1 MHYRSW
7 ALAVAAS
14 VCLLPTIAWASP
26 NHPDRQWTV
35 LETPHFSVHYYQG
48 EEGTAR
54 RIAAAAE
61 DHLPRL
67 EADFGVEAKERIPI
81 VVSRDNFFNGSAEPI
96 KTRIQLDPVLAAS
109 SQIGTERFVAHEL
122 AHVITFLALQS
133 DLPISRLSNLGT
145 MPTWFLEG
153 IAQYEAEYWY
163 TSNDRMLR
171 LHTLS
176 NSLLTNTERENFP
189 LLGVVAGAA
198 GYNEGFSLTRY
209 VFDTY
214 GKDKIAKLFEIMR
227 KGEESTFTK
236 ALEKAIGVPFPQV
249 QEAWRAALKEHYAKQ
264 TKGIS
269 EHVADSQVVVRSERG
284 EVNVAPSL
292 SPDGKKLAYLTSRH
306 QDGYLFLRGHVMGFL
321 TLAVAD
327 ADGKNVRELSVGKG
341 RVSGFTWSP
350 DGERLVVSAVSSN
363 TEGEPTFDLF
373 MHDLKTGYT
382 KQLTNDANATSPA
395 WRPDSNQVAYVE
407 TKDGRTQLKLFDTKS
422 FKDLAIPSM
431 SLGERHADGLCWAP
445 NGRMLAASVFSTG
458 EGGKLATI
466 DPLSGTV
473 TMLTEAKPE
482 VIDQHP
488 TWLPDSSAIVF
499 TSDRDGMQ
507 NLYRLTMKGKRE
519 LTQLSKVYTGASAPA
534 VGPDGR
540 IFYVSYRAIGAELRS
555 WAPVGGEQVAYQ
567 APKNVQPGVKLAV
580 AGGTEVPGKGLSG
593 KAEVGETPVLGRQ
606 LPAAWQTHCYES
618 TMTSDIIMPQLTS
631 DERGSQLGMLALY
644 SDILAK
650 QQLGLDV
657 RLGVMSQ
664 RFSYA
669 ATYVNRMS
677 DASWGVTLYDS
688 PKIGMAKTIDP
699 TRLYDSLY
707 YERERG
713 LSAMTQ
719 TSVGSQTLTAAVGL
733 AHLAVLDPPRGGAG
747 LGLRTG
753 RLQTLS
759 LGWADNKVKNT
770 SDADLN
776 PSDGYRLG
784 ASFTLSDHALG
795 SEFDFAQYALGGE
808 RYFPIFPDLRHNL
821 AWRWHFAMANGD
833 AMPMFLGGVQGG
845 GAIVPLRG
853 YNVGSFAGNR
863 LAYSGLE
870 YTMPLNGHLDYQFG
884 PLYFNKL
891 YATAFAEAGDAWMQ
905 GAAFSPH
912 PTVGAELRLK
922 TAFMG
927 RQVVIFRVGTVRKL
941 TPDGTWGMYVTF

>member
-1 MHYRSW
+1 MLHRSW
-7 ALAVAAS
+7 ALALAAS
-14 VCLLPTIAWASP
+14 VCLFPVTAWAASP
-26 NHPDRQWTV
+26 NHPNRQWTV

-48 EEGTAR
+48 EEKTAR
-54 RIAAAAE
+54 KIAAAAE
-61 DHLPRL
+61 NSLPRL
-67 EADFGVEAKERIPI
+67 EKDFGVEAKERIPI
-81 VVSRDNFFNGSAEPI
+81 VVSRDNFFNGSAEPV

-122 AHVITFLALQS
+122 AHVITFLALQR
-133 DLPISRLSNLGT
+133 DLPISRLAGLGT

-176 NSLLTNTERENFP
+176 NTLLTNTERENFP

-198 GYNEGFSLTRY
+198 GYNEGFALTRY
-209 VFDTY
+209 IFDTY
-214 GKDKIAKLFEIMR
+214 GKDKIATLFKIMR
-227 KGEESTFTK
+227 DGEESTFTK
-236 ALEKAIGVPFPQV
+236 ALEKAVGTPFPQI
-249 QEAWRAALKEHYAKQ
+249 EAAWRTSLKEHYAKQ
-264 TKGIS
+264 TKGIA
-269 EHVADSQVVVRSERG
+269 EHLKDSQTVIRSERG

-306 QDGYLFLRGHVMGFL
+306 QDGYLYLRGHVMGFL
-321 TLAVAD
+321 TLALAD
-327 ADGKNVRELSVGKG
+327 ADGQNVRELPVGKG
-341 RVSGFTWSP
+341 RVSGYSWSP
-350 DGERLVVSAVSSN
+350 DGEQLVVSAVSSN
-363 TEGEPTFDLF
+363 KEGEPTFDLF
-373 MHDLKTGYT
+373 LYNVKTGYT

-407 TKDGRTQLKLFDTKS
+407 TKDGKTFLKLFDTKA
-422 FKDLAIPSM
+422 FKTIDIPST
-431 SLGERHADGLCWAP
+431 SLGDRHAAGLAWAP
-445 NGRMLAASVFSTG
+445 NGRMLVGSVYATG
-458 EGGKLATI
+458 EGGKLASI
-466 DPLSGTV
+466 DPLSGHV
-473 TMLTEAKPE
+473 AMLTEGKPE

-488 TWLPDSSAIVF
+488 IWLPDSSAIVF
-499 TSDRDGMQ
+499 SSDRDGMQ
-507 NLYRLTMKGKRE
+507 NLYRLSMKGKRE

-534 VGPDGR
+534 VAPDGR
-540 IFYVSYRAIGAELRS
+540 LFYVSYHSVGSELRT
-555 WAPVGGEQVAYQ
+555 WRPEGGEQIAYQ
-567 APKNVQPGVKLAV
+567 APKNVQPGIKLA
-580 AGGTEVPGKGLSG
+580 A
-593 KAEVGETPVLGRQ
+593 GETPTLGRQ
-606 LPAAWQTHCYES
+606 LPDSWRTRGYEP
-618 TMTSDIIMPQLTS
+618 TMTNDIIMPQLTS
-631 DERGSQLGMLALY
+631 DERGSQIGMLAMY
-644 SDILAK
+644 SDILDK

-677 DASWGVTLYDS
+677 DASWGVTLYDT
-688 PKIGMAKTIDP
+688 PNIGIAKTINP
-699 TRLYDSLY
+699 ERLYDSLY
-707 YERERG
+707 YSREQG
-713 LSAMTQ
+713 VSAMTR
-719 TSVGSQTLTAAVGL
+719 TNIGSQTLTAAVGL
-733 AHLAVLDPPRGGAG
+733 AHLSVLDPPRGGVD

-759 LGWADNKVKNT
+759 LGWSDNRVKNT

-784 ASFTLSDHALG
+784 ASFTLSDRALG

-808 RYFPIFPDLRHNL
+808 RYFPIVPDWRHNL
-821 AWRWHFAMANGD
+821 AWRWHFAMTNGD

-845 GAIVPLRG
+845 GSIIPLRG

-863 LAYSGLE
+863 IAYSGLE
-870 YTMPLNGHLDYQFG
+870 YTMPINGHLDYQFG

-891 YATAFAEAGDAWMQ
+891 YATAFVEAGDAWSQ
-905 GAAFSPH
+905 GATFQPH
-912 PTVGAELRLK
+912 PTAGAEVRVK